1 MTEGKGADV
10 TIDVAGGNGINQSIA
25 ATKVAGTIAQV
36 GFLAGQTAQLDLMP
50 LIFRQTTIRGIA
62 VAPRSSFDRM
72 NPFLNKHNIKPVIE
86 QVYSFNEAV
95 EAFRHLSRGAF
106 GKIVIRISD

>member
-1 MTEGKGADV
+1 MQQCL
-10 TIDVAGGNGINQSIA
+10 NQSVA

-36 GFLAGQTAQLDLMP
+36 GFLTGQTSQLDLMP

-86 QVYSFNEAV
+86 QVYSFSDAV
-95 EAFRHLSRGAF
+95 EAFKHLSRGAF
-106 GKIVIRISD
+106 GKIVIKIGD